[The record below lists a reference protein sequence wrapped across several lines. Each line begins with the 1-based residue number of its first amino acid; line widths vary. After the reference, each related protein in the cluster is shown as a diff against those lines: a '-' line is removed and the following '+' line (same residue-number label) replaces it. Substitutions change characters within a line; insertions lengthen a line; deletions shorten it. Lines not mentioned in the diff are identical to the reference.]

1 MSGTEIDPVQTLLG
15 GDAATDAQQDAILR
29 ELDPPQDES
38 REAPEPR
45 AKPAPQAEAPEPTE
59 EPEAA
64 QEGLPAPAKEK
75 APEDPAFE
83 RAVAAL
89 RRDGYSGEDIHSLS
103 KPRVIALGQKA
114 AKRQDDVQ
122 AKLTDRSQHIQ
133 KVKELEET
141 LAKLRSAE
149 PASPPIEDTLIADL
163 KPLDDEYGDG
173 FGSKLAKVM
182 AGRERSMRDEI
193 ANLKKEREEFQ
204 GAIVE
209 LRLET
214 ARGRVGERFPSLRE
228 AETWEKVVNKV
239 TKIWPGGDYP
249 SFDEAILDAAKILD
263 LEDRAVTQEQE
274 TTRKAR
280 GQPTGNGRK
289 ARPAAALSP
298 EEHEYQMLLEIESEQ
313 GYAG

>member
-29 ELDPPQDES
+29 ELDPPQDER

-114 AKRQDDVQ
+114 AKRQEDVQ

-133 KVKELEET
+133 KVKDLEET

-214 ARGRVGERFPSLRE
+214 ARGRVGERFPSL
-228 AETWEKVVNKV
+228 
-239 TKIWPGGDYP
+239 P
-249 SFDEAILDAAKILD
+249 
-263 LEDRAVTQEQE
+263 
-274 TTRKAR
+274 AR
-280 GQPTGNGRK
+280 R
-289 ARPAAALSP
+289 L
-298 EEHEYQMLLEIESEQ
+298 
-313 GYAG
+313 